1 MFRNYGKRIL
11 FCGPSGSGKTYIA
24 KALRNHLLSKGYA
37 AVLLD
42 GDDVRNTISSGLS
55 FTDNDIIEN
64 MKRIG
69 DVTKLLQHYNHI
81 DYVIASVICPIKE
94 ARMLLTK
101 YYGFDNAYFVNRPE
115 CYDLDL
121 KGLYKSG
128 KQHKFEPINDSEGI
142 KIIQNRTTDG
152 LKVTAEFLDSLI
164 SNESIH
170 SS

>member
-1 MFRNYGKRIL
+1 MYRMHGNRIL
-11 FCGPSGSGKTYIA
+11 FCGPSGSGKSYIA
-24 KALRNHLLSKGYA
+24 RALKAHLLAKNYSV
-37 AVLLD
+37 VLLD
-42 GDDVRNTISSGLS
+42 GNEVRNTISSGLS

-81 DYVIASVICPIKE
+81 DYVIASVVCPIKE

-101 YYGFDNAYFVNRPE
+101 YYGFNNAYFVNRPE

-128 KQHKFEPINDSEGI
+128 KQHVFEPISESEGI
-142 KIIQNRTTDG
+142 KTIQNRTTDR
-152 LKVTAEFLDSLI
+152 LFVDAKFLDSLI
-164 SNESIH
+164 QQQCDK
-170 SS
+170 